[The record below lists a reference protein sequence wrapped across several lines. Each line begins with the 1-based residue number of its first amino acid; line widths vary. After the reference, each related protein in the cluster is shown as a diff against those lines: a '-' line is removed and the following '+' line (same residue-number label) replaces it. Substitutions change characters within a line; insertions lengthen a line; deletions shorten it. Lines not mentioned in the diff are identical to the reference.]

1 MNFKFTCPACGKQL
15 SASESLVGR
24 QKSCPRCRTKF
35 TVPTPQQA
43 ALRSPAA
50 EAHPA
55 ESSEHPTL
63 LFASKGKKDEEL
75 IDMTAM
81 VDIVFFLLIF
91 FLVTSLQS
99 LESVINLPTPQAS
112 AASGV
117 RTATDFANDPNY
129 VTVTIEDDD
138 RVFVEDEET
147 IGERDLRSKLRA
159 AREKNADLRGMMVSG
174 APDASH
180 GTFVM
185 VVGPRRPARALVL
198 CARFRSRRGM
208 IIAGQ
213 RITLSRRTSILQLR
227 QRRICDTPPKINV

>member
-1 MNFKFTCPACGKQL
+1 MLTFKFRCPACDKQL
-15 SASESLVGR
+15 SATEALVGR

-35 TVPTPQQA
+35 TVPTPEEA
-43 ALRSPAA
+43 ARRGSTQ
-50 EAHPA
+50 EAHPS

-63 LFASKGKKDEEL
+63 LFAAKENKHEDL

-91 FLVTSLQS
+91 FLVTSMQS
-99 LESVINLPTPQAS
+99 LESVINLPTPQAT

-117 RTATDFANDPNY
+117 RTATEFANDPNY

-147 IGERDLRSKLRA
+147 IGERDLRSKLRQ

-174 APDASH
+174 NPDASH

-185 VVGPRRPARALVL
+185 VVD
-198 CARFRSRRGM
+198 
-208 IIAGQ
+208 AGADVGLAELLFSVPEQ
-213 RITLSRRTSILQLR
+213 AE
-227 QRRICDTPPKINV
+227 